1 MMQTHLTHVRVWIW
15 FHLKVVREVGKSLLN
30 LETLADVRKLS
41 YSLKVLAKV
50 EELTWHVVTEIG
62 ECY

>member
-15 FHLKVVREVGKSLLN
+15 FHLKVLRN
-30 LETLADVRKLS
+30 LETFAEVRKLS

-50 EELTWHVVTEIG
+50 EELKWHVVTEIG